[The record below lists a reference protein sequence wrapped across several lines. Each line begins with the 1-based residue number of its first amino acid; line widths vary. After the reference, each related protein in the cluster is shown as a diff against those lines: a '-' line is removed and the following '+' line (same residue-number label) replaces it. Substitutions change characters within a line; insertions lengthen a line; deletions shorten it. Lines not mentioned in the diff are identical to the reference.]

1 MLQTSAAI
9 QIDVDAVENPTKTI
23 RAMMTTLDDRFVML
37 LKKNTMDA
45 LETILNMRRI
55 LAIVSSAPN
64 SLVEADIVKHF
75 LSKEVCSIFTVEA
88 LSISVLKSEDSF
100 VKYTANG
107 EPDAF
112 LIGDS
117 SSMSITK
124 YILEVEIILALSI

>member
-1 MLQTSAAI
+1 MA
-9 QIDVDAVENPTKTI
+9 
-23 RAMMTTLDDRFVML
+23 TLDERFVML

-55 LAIVSSAPN
+55 LAIASSAPN
-64 SLVEADIVKHF
+64 SLVEADIARHF

-100 VKYTANG
+100 VKYTANS
-107 EPDAF
+107 ESDAF

-124 YILEVEIILALSI
+124 YIFEV